1 MSSTANSMRSRPL
14 ARAASCQQ
22 PLVAEE
28 FQWQWGNC
36 ILKLGLSAVLVA
48 ILTWSTCDPAQAAN
62 WKSSVTKEGRLVVS
76 ISGEITEG
84 DLDAFKAAVKAAN
97 DAGKLVTSIRL
108 NSIGGNLLEGAKL
121 SEAVRFAKVATN
133 VGQGATCASACF
145 LIFAAGETKFANYT
159 AQIGVHGAS
168 DQTGAETIQSG
179 AATVSMARIAKDLG
193 VPPAI
198 IGRMVVTPPAEM
210 VWLSPADL
218 QSMGTTMVGKP
229 SQIPTQPEANIRQL
243 PASDPTNITPNT
255 KASTSNSW
263 SDFVE
268 GVAAT
273 SARQNGGKPSY
284 FRVCQPELKVCN
296 SGISYRDKTGKD
308 MAIKVIKDMNEAV
321 ITREVCSFNDMGDI
335 RLCLDWDKNTTHRDM
350 QNAKGEW
357 YKVADE

>member
-1 MSSTANSMRSRPL
+1 MK
-14 ARAASCQQ
+14 Q
-22 PLVAEE
+22 
-28 FQWQWGNC
+28 
-36 ILKLGLSAVLVA
+36 GLNAVLVA
-48 ILTWSTCDPAQAAN
+48 TLTLSISHQAQAAS
-62 WKSSVTKEGRLVVS
+62 WKSSATRDGRIVVS
-76 ISGEITEG
+76 ISGDITEG
-84 DLDAFKAAVKAAN
+84 DTEAFKAAVKAAN

-108 NSIGGNLLEGAKL
+108 NSVGGNLLEGVKL

-168 DQTGAETIQSG
+168 DKTGAETVQSG

-198 IGRMVVTPPAEM
+198 IGRMVVTPPDQM

-229 SQIPTQPEANIRQL
+229 SQLPVQPEAKIQQL
-243 PASDPTNITPNT
+243 PAGDPTDITPT
-255 KASTSNSW
+255 ARASTSNSW
-263 SDFVE
+263 GDFVE
-268 GVAAT
+268 TVTAA
-273 SARQNGGKPSY
+273 SARQNGGKPNY

-296 SGISYRDKTGKD
+296 TGISYQDKNGKD
-308 MAIKVIKDMNEAV
+308 IAIKVVKDMNDTL
-321 ITREVCSFNDMGDI
+321 ITREVCSFNEMGDI

-350 QNAKGEW
+350 KNAKGEW

>member
-1 MSSTANSMRSRPL
+1 MK
-14 ARAASCQQ
+14 Q
-22 PLVAEE
+22 
-28 FQWQWGNC
+28 
-36 ILKLGLSAVLVA
+36 GLNVGLIALL
-48 ILTWSTCDPAQAAN
+48 LTWSISDQTQAAN
-62 WKSSVTKEGRLVVS
+62 WKSSTTKDGRIVVS

-84 DLDAFKAAVKAAN
+84 DTEAFKSAVKAAN
-97 DAGKLVTSIRL
+97 DAGKLVTSLRL

-168 DQTGAETIQSG
+168 DQSGEETVQSG

-198 IGRMVVTPPAEM
+198 IGRMVVTPPAQM

-229 SQIPTQPEANIRQL
+229 SQIPQQPQANIQQL
-243 PASDPTNITPNT
+243 PAGESTNITSNE
-255 KASTSNSW
+255 KASTSKSW
-263 SDFVE
+263 SDFVDA
-268 GVAAT
+268 VTAM
-273 SARQNGGKPSY
+273 SARQNGGKPNY
-284 FRVCQPELKVCN
+284 FRFCQPELKVCN
-296 SGISYRDKTGKD
+296 SVISYRDKHGKD
-308 MAIKVIKDMNEAV
+308 MAIKVVKDMNDTM
-321 ITREVCSFNDMGDI
+321 IMREVCSFNDTGDI
-335 RLCLDWDKNTTHRDM
+335 RLCFDWDKNTSHRDM
-350 QNAKGEW
+350 KNAKGEW